1 MSMFPESDKIDLD
14 IEAVLRKYIPE
25 EKLDCY
31 YRELMAANRKFNL
44 VSRETSRSDFNRL
57 AAESLLPLDI
67 IRPAGTIENYLDIGS
82 GGGFPAVPILMTGQI
97 NKAVLVE
104 RTAKKA
110 AALEKILKALAL
122 DTLVVARNFEEL
134 TFKKPFELITL
145 RYIKLTDSLL
155 KKIFINL
162 ANGGFFVY
170 YSSTELETYKNLA
183 RVHTFSV
190 SQDDAVKSLTLYQK
204 K

>member
-1 MSMFPESDKIDLD
+1 MFPESDKIEFD
-14 IEAVLRKYIPE
+14 IEAVLRKYVPK
-25 EKLDCY
+25 EKLEHY
-31 YRELMAANRKFNL
+31 YRELMAVNRKVNL
-44 VSRETSRSDFNRL
+44 VSRETTPSDFTRL

-67 IRPAGTIENYLDIGS
+67 IKPTLTAENYLDIGS
-82 GGGFPAVPILMTGQI
+82 GGGIPAIPLLMTGKISQ
-97 NKAVLVE
+97 AVLVE

-110 AALEKILKALAL
+110 AALEKILKALSIKAE
-122 DTLVVARNFEEL
+122 VIPRNYEEL

-145 RYIKLTDSLL
+145 RYIKLTDALL

-162 ANGGFFVY
+162 AIGGFFVY

-183 RVHTFSV
+183 RTHTFTTP
-190 SQDDAVKSLTLYQK
+190 QDAVVKSLTLYQK